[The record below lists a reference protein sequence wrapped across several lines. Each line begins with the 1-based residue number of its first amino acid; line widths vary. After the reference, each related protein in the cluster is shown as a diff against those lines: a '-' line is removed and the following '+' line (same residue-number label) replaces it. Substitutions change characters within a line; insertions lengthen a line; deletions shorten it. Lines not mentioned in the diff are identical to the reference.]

1 MPGPGEAEHY
11 ELTLEHVCLEV
22 LLRPSRDVKNLG
34 VLGVY
39 SVIYKSKDRDRYPG
53 RGLSLPRAGTVL
65 C

>member
-1 MPGPGEAEHY
+1 MSLLWNMFAWR
-11 ELTLEHVCLEV
+11 V